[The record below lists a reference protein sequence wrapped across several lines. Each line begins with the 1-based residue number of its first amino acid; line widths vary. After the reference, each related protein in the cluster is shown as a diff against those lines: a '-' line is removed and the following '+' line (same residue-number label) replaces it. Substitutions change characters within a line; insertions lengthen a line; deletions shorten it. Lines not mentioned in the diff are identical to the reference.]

1 MERTKLSKE
10 KERIVFY
17 GSTDFSVATLVAIE
31 ENCRKYGYIISAI
44 VTIPDR
50 YVRIRGK
57 ETLLSNPVKD
67 YAILNGIELLQ
78 PEKPIDVLERIKE
91 INPSIQFVVAYKIL
105 PPEIWSIPTHETI
118 NLHPSDLPL
127 CKGPAPIPWSIA
139 KGLDKARI
147 TAFIINER
155 IDDGYYVY
163 KSSCINIVDKRG
175 IPKTANKIYHELMNR
190 QVKQTIDALFGILD
204 SDGHFRNGAIDEDP
218 WGDEKNLMG
227 IFDQDLY
234 YAPKLTKE
242 NTKITKKALDFGER
256 LQRFINGMYWK
267 DHNAWT
273 IVDNKEVK
281 FIEAGVSIPG
291 FIGYEPGELIVK
303 QKVVYIVTNTLAGV
317 ELLTVKPEGK
327 REMPAIDW
335 INGVRNRR
343 IDYGT
348 VL

>member
-1 MERTKLSKE
+1 
-10 KERIVFY
+10 
-17 GSTDFSVATLVAIE
+17 
-31 ENCRKYGYIISAI
+31 
-44 VTIPDR
+44 
-50 YVRIRGK
+50 
-57 ETLLSNPVKD
+57 
-67 YAILNGIELLQ
+67 
-78 PEKPIDVLERIKE
+78 
-91 INPSIQFVVAYKIL
+91 
-105 PPEIWSIPTHETI
+105 
-118 NLHPSDLPL
+118 LHPSDLPL

-139 KGLDKARI
+139 KGLDQAMI

-155 IDDGYYVY
+155 IDDGNYIY
-163 KSSCINIVDKRG
+163 KSSGIDIVDKRG
-175 IPKTANKIYHELMNR
+175 VPKTANKIYHELMNN
-190 QVKQTIDALFGILD
+190 QVKQTIDALFGTLN
-204 SDGHFRNGAIDEDP
+204 SDGNFINLTRDDP
-218 WGDEKNLMG
+218 WAWNNGKNLMG
-227 IFDQDLY
+227 IFDQDLQ

-242 NTKITKKALDFGER
+242 NTRITKKALGYGER
-256 LQRFINGMYWK
+256 LQRFINGMCWK

-291 FIGYEPGELIVK
+291 FIGHEPGELVVK
-303 QKVVYIVTNTLAGV
+303 QKVVYIITYTLAGV